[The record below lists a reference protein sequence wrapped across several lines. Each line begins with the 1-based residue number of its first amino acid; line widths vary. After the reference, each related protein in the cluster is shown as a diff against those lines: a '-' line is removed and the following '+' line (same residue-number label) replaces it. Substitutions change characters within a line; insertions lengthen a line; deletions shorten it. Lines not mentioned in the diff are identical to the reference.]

1 MISVCSRIDL
11 NDRLSVEAADIL
23 DFQRHFYAT
32 VFIFGMYIGILK
44 LGVGK
49 TEAKRERS
57 LFTLLVEQCIA
68 VVVAVVDNPCFFSG
82 EQKLR
87 IIIFILG
94 NCKRQ
99 MAARNRLA
107 CQHIRKR
114 VSALHSAVE
123 RMKYSGR
130 FVFPFFNDIRTSSDD
145 INDCVL
151 TICADAVNKLHLV

>member
-32 VFIFGMYIGILK
+32 VFIFGMYVRILK

-57 LFTLLVEQCIA
+57 LFALLVEQCIA

-99 MAARNRLA
+99 MTARDRLA
-107 CQHIRKR
+107 CQHIRKC
-114 VSALHSAVE
+114 VSALHSAVK
-123 RMKYSGR
+123 RMQNSGR
-130 FVFPFFNDIRTSSDD
+130 LVFPFFNDICASADN

-151 TICADAVNKLHLV
+151 TICADAVNKLHLI